1 MSARSRGFAA
11 LAAAGAAALT
21 LSLAGCAAAAPPSDG
36 VQIVV
41 TTNILGDVT
50 SEIVGDV
57 AQVTTLMKPNADPH
71 SFEISAQQAAAMDRA
86 DLLVSNG
93 LGLEEGL
100 QQHLDR
106 VIAAGGTQFVA
117 GDHVD
122 VLSYA
127 HDSADARSA
136 DGPRDGA
143 AHTGDA
149 ATPDPHF
156 WTDPTQMVSVARAL
170 TDAITALPGM
180 TADARDQIEARA
192 SAYIAELTALDA
204 TIAERFAG
212 IPAEHR
218 ALVTNHHVFGYLA
231 KRYDFRVLGTAI
243 PGGTTL
249 AAPSAADLSALV
261 TTITAAG
268 VPTIFAE
275 TSAPD
280 RLMRVLAEEAGIDV
294 QVVALFTESLT
305 ADGGGAA
312 SYTEMLQANTERIVA
327 GLTPELGSGHESSTR
342 TPGTGG

>member
-11 LAAAGAAALT
+11 IAAAGVAGVAALT

-50 SEIVGDV
+50 SEIVGDA

-136 DGPRDGA
+136 DAGSADRADACTPGSADSADAGTADGSRDGA
-143 AHTGDA
+143 AHT
-149 ATPDPHF
+149 
-156 WTDPTQMVSVARAL
+156 
-170 TDAITALPGM
+170 
-180 TADARDQIEARA
+180 
-192 SAYIAELTALDA
+192 
-204 TIAERFAG
+204 
-212 IPAEHR
+212 
-218 ALVTNHHVFGYLA
+218 
-231 KRYDFRVLGTAI
+231 
-243 PGGTTL
+243 
-249 AAPSAADLSALV
+249 
-261 TTITAAG
+261 
-268 VPTIFAE
+268 
-275 TSAPD
+275 
-280 RLMRVLAEEAGIDV
+280 
-294 QVVALFTESLT
+294 
-305 ADGGGAA
+305 
-312 SYTEMLQANTERIVA
+312 
-327 GLTPELGSGHESSTR
+327 
-342 TPGTGG
+342 